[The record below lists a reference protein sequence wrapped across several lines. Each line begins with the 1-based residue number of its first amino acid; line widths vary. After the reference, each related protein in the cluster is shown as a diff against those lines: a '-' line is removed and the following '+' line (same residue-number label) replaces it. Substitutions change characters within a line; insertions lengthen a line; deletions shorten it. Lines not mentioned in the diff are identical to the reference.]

1 MSRVR
6 GERGGESA
14 PVCLFRPRGGTARAR
29 VAQSADG
36 AAARRGGA
44 RAMEGSDAAALVRK
58 RNPGR
63 VPVICELDTTRSSVG
78 GWVGRRAKFLVS
90 DKLNVAQFRRFVRS
104 NLVAQGE
111 GTSGTKAPKVVLFLP
126 DGLELSE
133 DALGIAE
140 LDDRHR
146 SADGF
151 LYLQYATGR
160 PGARAGSP
168 RASGAEELD
177 SSSSSSAAAADSA
190 LVGPAAGASVPADTA
205 PGAGEAAPRAAIAA
219 AGDPAASASS
229 PQPRAAATAAT
240 ASSPRAAAAAGAAS
254 SEAASPSASP
264 SPSSAAA
271 AVTAAATQVMT
282 ASAGGVDREEAA
294 QATVAP
300 AALPLPLLAQAPEP
314 APAPAPATPPREQP
328 ATMLDVDDLFKSP
341 IYTASPVLVSAQPA
355 TASPVYGKEPAGSAA
370 PKLHLETEA
379 PAGAAEAAASVSSAA
394 AARSG
399 AVATTTGARTLTISE
414 RRPSPEWPKPAIYH
428 SSSVQ
433 RQPSQHALDSVLD
446 NGGFDS
452 MVLSDESG
460 GARESSSLSGWPAL
474 SRESTTEDGAF
485 AGSRVVATTQ
495 LQSQWLDQPS
505 PGRNAALSPGAPA
518 LLGTM
523 QMHVHAQRQQQQQQ
537 HGGPKV
543 GVILSQLTEQQQ
555 RLLYQ
560 HHVGVSGAPYAGAL
574 PPIVASPTAP
584 NGGHSLSAASA
595 QSGAAAASA
604 VASQL
609 QQQQLQMRQQTQ
621 QQELRGAQYV
631 SGAGL
636 DEWVEVDDS
645 AVPATPGA
653 GNSGALEKGRAFLL
667 RKISQLPETK
677 HLLPSVAFGKEY
689 VTSKAA
695 SLRSLAANMIASGGD
710 NAVGD
715 EASGAAGARRND
727 QFALGESGSDED
739 DDSGLALARA
749 PLPKVPGPQPPAFGA
764 GDEDNEED
772 WTALDCDAHDESR
785 YV

>member
-1 MSRVR
+1 
-6 GERGGESA
+6 
-14 PVCLFRPRGGTARAR
+14 
-29 VAQSADG
+29 
-36 AAARRGGA
+36 
-44 RAMEGSDAAALVRK
+44 
-58 RNPGR
+58 
-63 VPVICELDTTRSSVG
+63 
-78 GWVGRRAKFLVS
+78 
-90 DKLNVAQFRRFVRS
+90 
-104 NLVAQGE
+104 
-111 GTSGTKAPKVVLFLP
+111 
-126 DGLELSE
+126 
-133 DALGIAE
+133 
-140 LDDRHR
+140 
-146 SADGF
+146 
-151 LYLQYATGR
+151 
-160 PGARAGSP
+160 
-168 RASGAEELD
+168 
-177 SSSSSSAAAADSA
+177 
-190 LVGPAAGASVPADTA
+190 
-205 PGAGEAAPRAAIAA
+205 
-219 AGDPAASASS
+219 
-229 PQPRAAATAAT
+229 
-240 ASSPRAAAAAGAAS
+240 
-254 SEAASPSASP
+254 
-264 SPSSAAA
+264 
-271 AVTAAATQVMT
+271 
-282 ASAGGVDREEAA
+282 
-294 QATVAP
+294 
-300 AALPLPLLAQAPEP
+300 
-314 APAPAPATPPREQP
+314 
-328 ATMLDVDDLFKSP
+328 MLDVDDLFKSP

-355 TASPVYGKEPAGSAA
+355 TTSPVYGKEPAGSAA

-379 PAGAAEAAASVSSAA
+379 PAGAAEAAASASSAA

-399 AVATTTGARTLTISE
+399 AVATTTGARTLTISG

-433 RQPSQHALDSVLD
+433 RQPPQHALDSVLD
-446 NGGFDS
+446 NSGFDS
-452 MVLSDESG
+452 MVLSDDSG

-505 PGRNAALSPGAPA
+505 PRRNAALSPGAPA

-555 RLLYQ
+555 RLVTQ
-560 HHVGVSGAPYAGAL
+560 HQIGVSGAPYAVAL

-584 NGGHSLSAASA
+584 NGGHLSAASA

-609 QQQQLQMRQQTQ
+609 QQQQQQMRQQTQQTQ

-653 GNSGALEKGRAFLL
+653 GNSGALEKGRAFLM

-677 HLLPSVAFGKEY
+677 RLLPSVAFGKEY
-689 VTSKAA
+689 VTNKAA
-695 SLRSLAANMIASGGD
+695 SLRSLAANMIASGGN
-710 NAVGD
+710 NAEGD

-772 WTALDCDAHDESR
+772 WTALDCDAHDEPSR

>member
-1 MSRVR
+1 
-6 GERGGESA
+6 
-14 PVCLFRPRGGTARAR
+14 
-29 VAQSADG
+29 
-36 AAARRGGA
+36 
-44 RAMEGSDAAALVRK
+44 
-58 RNPGR
+58 
-63 VPVICELDTTRSSVG
+63 
-78 GWVGRRAKFLVS
+78 
-90 DKLNVAQFRRFVRS
+90 
-104 NLVAQGE
+104 
-111 GTSGTKAPKVVLFLP
+111 
-126 DGLELSE
+126 
-133 DALGIAE
+133 
-140 LDDRHR
+140 
-146 SADGF
+146 
-151 LYLQYATGR
+151 
-160 PGARAGSP
+160 
-168 RASGAEELD
+168 
-177 SSSSSSAAAADSA
+177 
-190 LVGPAAGASVPADTA
+190 
-205 PGAGEAAPRAAIAA
+205 
-219 AGDPAASASS
+219 
-229 PQPRAAATAAT
+229 
-240 ASSPRAAAAAGAAS
+240 
-254 SEAASPSASP
+254 
-264 SPSSAAA
+264 
-271 AVTAAATQVMT
+271 
-282 ASAGGVDREEAA
+282 
-294 QATVAP
+294 
-300 AALPLPLLAQAPEP
+300 
-314 APAPAPATPPREQP
+314 
-328 ATMLDVDDLFKSP
+328 MLDVDDVFKSP

-355 TASPVYGKEPAGSAA
+355 TTSPVYGKEPAASAA

-379 PAGAAEAAASVSSAA
+379 PGGAAEAAASASSAA
-394 AARSG
+394 AAASCG
-399 AVATTTGARTLTISE
+399 AVATTTGARTLTISG

-433 RQPSQHALDSVLD
+433 RQQPQHALDSVLD

-452 MVLSDESG
+452 MVLSDDSG

-505 PGRNAALSPGAPA
+505 PGRNAAFSPGAPA

-537 HGGPKV
+537 QGGPKV

-555 RLLYQ
+555 RLVHQ
-560 HHVGVSGAPYAGAL
+560 HQHQLGVSGAPYAGAL

-584 NGGHSLSAASA
+584 IGGHSLSAASA

-609 QQQQLQMRQQTQ
+609 QQLQMRQQQQMQQTQ
-621 QQELRGAQYV
+621 QQQLRGAQYA

-653 GNSGALEKGRAFLL
+653 GNSGALEKGRAFLM

-677 HLLPSVAFGKEY
+677 RLLPSVAFGKEY
-689 VTSKAA
+689 VTNKAA
-695 SLRSLAANMIASGGD
+695 SLRSLAANMIASGGN
-710 NAVGD
+710 NAEGD

-772 WTALDCDAHDESR
+772 WTALDCDAHDEPSR